1 MNVKICTYSHDILFL
16 DTKVDLFEELL
27 IFLFLRSITLSFSEC
42 SINVSTWPSSNK
54 IEKKRYRHISYY
66 HVNVSDRLK
75 YFYTIVIVDCV

>member
-42 SINVSTWPSSNK
+42 SINVST
-54 IEKKRYRHISYY
+54 
-66 HVNVSDRLK
+66 
-75 YFYTIVIVDCV
+75 